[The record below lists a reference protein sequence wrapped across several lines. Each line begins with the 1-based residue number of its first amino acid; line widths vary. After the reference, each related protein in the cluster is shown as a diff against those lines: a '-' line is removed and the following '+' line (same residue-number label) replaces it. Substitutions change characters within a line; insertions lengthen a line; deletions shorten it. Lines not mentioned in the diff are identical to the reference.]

1 MSNYLTCPYCGK
13 SGFKNLVSHTRQ
25 KHGKNL
31 NLLLKDFPNIE
42 YEHPEYINNRLIAM
56 RKICKTE
63 EFSNKMS
70 MIRKQYFKEHP
81 EAKDKCSEIMNQF
94 IHSGIIKLG
103 DGYKA
108 LKEHLDRDVDFAN
121 SLYKLRSDGLKERW
135 KKERDVIISDII
147 KGWTKEARERQSR
160 ITTNYLMSIH
170 MNING
175 LTEKQRELWFSEKL
189 NILFRS
195 SWEKQLAECL
205 FNNQIKF
212 EYETYKFRYNHL
224 YNYIP
229 DFYLPHYD
237 LFIEVKPIPMID
249 QEVIDKLNSV
259 INKGKSIVLFTEI
272 ELKNINMFLNKI
284 VEGKLHELL
293 ETREDYVA
301 TAQKVILNAR
311 LKNT

>member
-1 MSNYLTCPYCGK
+1 MSDYLTCPYCGK

-31 NLLLKDFPNIE
+31 ELLLKDFPNIE
-42 YEHPEYINNRLIAM
+42 YEHPEYVNNRLNAM
-56 RKICKTE
+56 RITCKTE

-70 MIRKQYFKEHP
+70 MIRKQYFKDHP
-81 EAKDKCSEIMNQF
+81 EARDKCSETMCHL

-103 DGYKA
+103 DGYRA
-108 LKEHLDRDVDFAN
+108 LKEHLDKDPDFAKTQ
-121 SLYKLRSDGLKERW
+121 YKLRSDKLKERW
-135 KKERDVIISDII
+135 TKERDVIIADIM
-147 KGWTKEARERQSR
+147 KGWTKEARGRQSR

-170 MNING
+170 MNINK
-175 LTEKQRELWFSEKL
+175 LTEKQLELQFSKEL

-195 SWEKQLAECL
+195 SWEKQLAEFL
-205 FNNQIKF
+205 FDNCIKF
-212 EYETYKFRYNHL
+212 EYETYKFRYNQV

-229 DFYLPHYD
+229 DFYLPDYD

-259 INKGKSIVLFTEI
+259 INKNKPIILFTEI
-272 ELKNINMFLNKI
+272 ELKDINAFLNKI

-293 ETREDYVA
+293 ETRKGYVS
-301 TAQKVILNAR
+301 TAQKVISDAKD
-311 LKNT
+311 KNT